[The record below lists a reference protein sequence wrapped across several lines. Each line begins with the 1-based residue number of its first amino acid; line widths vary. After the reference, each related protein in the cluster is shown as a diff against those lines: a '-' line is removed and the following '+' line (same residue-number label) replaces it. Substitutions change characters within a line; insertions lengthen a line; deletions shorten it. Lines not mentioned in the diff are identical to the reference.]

1 MRKDSF
7 SLKTRV
13 YCSWWSPQG
22 AEAVVFLSYFYLVSF
37 VLRRFMVEASVRPGG
52 CAVQREWIGWTKRN
66 DCLAGF
72 ENAVARLLE
81 ILLSV
86 VQKSLSAL

>member
-1 MRKDSF
+1 
-7 SLKTRV
+7 
-13 YCSWWSPQG
+13 
-22 AEAVVFLSYFYLVSF
+22 
-37 VLRRFMVEASVRPGG
+37 MVEASVRPGG

-66 DCLAGF
+66 DCCAGF

-86 VQKSLSAL
+86 IQKSLSAL